1 MAALIPFNKKNSN
14 SLSTG
19 FDEFN
24 NMLDDFFADG
34 WPFRR
39 SLLADTFKVD
49 VQEKDKEYI
58 VEAEL
63 PGVKKDDVSLDYD
76 EGKLSISVK
85 KSEESEEKKKNYIHR
100 ERRYSSAARSV
111 YLENANPDGI
121 SAKLENGILC
131 ITVPKQERPDNSK
144 HISIG

>member
-39 SLLADTFKVD
+39 SLLADTFKID

-63 PGVKKDDVSLDYD
+63 PGVKRDDVSLDYD

-121 SAKLENGILC
+121 SAKLEDGILC

>member
-39 SLLADTFKVD
+39 SLLADTFKID
-49 VQEKDKEYI
+49 IQEKDKEYI

-121 SAKLENGILC
+121 SAKLEDGILC

>member
-24 NMLDDFFADG
+24 NMIDDFFADG

-39 SLLADTFKVD
+39 SLLADTFKID

>member
-1 MAALIPFNKKNSN
+1 MAALIPFNKKNPN

-39 SLLADTFKVD
+39 SLLADTFKID

>member
-76 EGKLSISVK
+76 EGRLSISVK
-85 KSEESEEKKKNYIHR
+85 GSEESEEKKKNYIHK

-121 SAKLENGILC
+121 SAKLEDGILY

>member
-39 SLLADTFKVD
+39 SLLADTFKID

-63 PGVKKDDVSLDYD
+63 PGVKRDDVSLDYD
-76 EGKLSISVK
+76 EGRLSISVK

-121 SAKLENGILC
+121 SAKLEDGILC

>member
-39 SLLADTFKVD
+39 SLLADTFKID

-85 KSEESEEKKKNYIHR
+85 KSEESEEKKKSYIHR

>member
-49 VQEKDKEYI
+49 IQEKDKEYI

>member
-39 SLLADTFKVD
+39 SLLADTFKID

>member
-1 MAALIPFNKKNSN
+1 MSALIPFNRKNSN
-14 SLSTG
+14 ALGTG
-19 FDEFN
+19 FDEFT

-39 SLLADTFKVD
+39 SLLADTFKID